1 MSASALLKQIGDDDH
16 PFKGTFDGNGHVI
29 SGLTISGHSLFGN
42 LSGTV
47 KKLGLVNMM
56 FTGGNDYCAPFAYKA
71 GSSADASIL
80 DCYAGGNI
88 TVADNTNAG
97 TILAGLL
104 YEASVNK
111 VNVKNCYFHGVMANV
126 TNVSGQGHFYYGL
139 VGSNKIGTALTL
151 SDCYTHFDFNEILGI
166 ISVR

>member
-1 MSASALLKQIGDDDH
+1 MSASAPLKQIGDDDH

-47 KKLGLVNMM
+47 KKLGLVNMK

-71 GSSADASIL
+71 GGSADASIL

-97 TILAGLL
+97 TILAELALRGFRQQGQRKELL
-104 YEASVNK
+104 LPWR
-111 VNVKNCYFHGVMANV
+111 HGQRYQRQRPGAFLLR
-126 TNVSGQGHFYYGL
+126 TGG
-139 VGSNKIGTALTL
+139 
-151 SDCYTHFDFNEILGI
+151 
-166 ISVR
+166 